1 MELSELMETPPTDVT
16 GFGPPASDSGLPLP
30 ADADITAKKTGG
42 CKTSTVEHSDS
53 PTLRLG
59 GKSNQSM
66 GAELDPR
73 DPAPGNYYHT
83 DPMRPTRPR
92 ATPPD
97 ARDIGL
103 PSTGRR
109 AYSKLTGTLLAT
121 VAAAPVALAVRGFRG
136 TASSPKTMG
145 RVLVLLAMIST
156 ASGWKLP
163 SHYET
168 LDGQITQRDDRTV
181 DVGEEETEEMIRVSR
196 VTTITE
202 HESPITRDRR
212 RLASSCNGFD
222 VGGSYSDASS
232 GYKYATIDGTS
243 YSSTSI
249 ACQSGAYSLPT
260 GWEVAP
266 ADSDGIRMARV
277 GGWGCH
283 VVVYSNGDA
292 YGTSNYNEGL
302 WNSGMLV
309 TSTLNGAPA
318 YGVGS
323 CSLRALIRAPSSC
336 LEALS
341 VTSELT
347 LDTDASPN
355 GFSYDSLFVAAGAT
369 LKATGSNPLII
380 DVSSSVDIQ
389 GTIDIGLAHATHRT
403 RTIHIYVCRI
413 HLSFFLSL
421 SLSGLYLSLYLSIS
435 LSLYLS
441 IIYRSI
447 SKARLTS
454 RAARAATP
462 LAITKQLAEVR
473 VAAPSKSPPRP
484 SRSARP
490 ARSTSMAATVATA
503 AAPGKTSLAQ

>member
-1 MELSELMETPPTDVT
+1 MSAPLMKTPPTDVT

-66 GAELDPR
+66 GAGLDPR
-73 DPAPGNYYHT
+73 DPAPGHYYHT

-212 RLASSCNGFD
+212 RLASSCNGWC
-222 VGGSYSDASS
+222 VPAPPV
-232 GYKYATIDGTS
+232 
-243 YSSTSI
+243 
-249 ACQSGAYSLPT
+249 LP
-260 GWEVAP
+260 
-266 ADSDGIRMARV
+266 
-277 GGWGCH
+277 
-283 VVVYSNGDA
+283 
-292 YGTSNYNEGL
+292 
-302 WNSGMLV
+302 
-309 TSTLNGAPA
+309 
-318 YGVGS
+318 
-323 CSLRALIRAPSSC
+323 APSVLPAPPILPS
-336 LEALS
+336 LAK
-341 VTSELT
+341 LT
-347 LDTDASPN
+347 
-355 GFSYDSLFVAAGAT
+355 AAFLPA
-369 LKATGSNPLII
+369 
-380 DVSSSVDIQ
+380 
-389 GTIDIGLAHATHRT
+389 ATHKPVQEPVASAT
-403 RTIHIYVCRI
+403 V
-413 HLSFFLSL
+413 LWEL
-421 SLSGLYLSLYLSIS
+421 
-435 LSLYLS
+435 
-441 IIYRSI
+441 
-447 SKARLTS
+447 
-454 RAARAATP
+454 AARATLERITVVVAIAATLRVSRTATTTAITTMRLLAVHATVRHPIAVLATARAVSTIPVATNSATP
-462 LAITKQLAEVR
+462 
-473 VAAPSKSPPRP
+473 AAPPAALLVSTAPQSTSLVARVPWP
-484 SRSARP
+484 SRHPPTHPTRAHR
-490 ARSTSMAATVATA
+490 A
-503 AAPGKTSLAQ
+503 L

>member
-66 GAELDPR
+66 GAGLDPR
-73 DPAPGNYYHT
+73 DPAPGHYYHT

-97 ARDIGL
+97 ARDIG
-103 PSTGRR
+103 PTSTGR

-212 RLASSCNGFD
+212 RLASTVSACGSGSHSWHVSAYAGNCNSACAVQGKTCILQPA
-222 VGGSYSDASS
+222 AS
-232 GYKYATIDGTS
+232 KNN
-243 YSSTSI
+243 
-249 ACQSGAYSLPT
+249 ACIQ
-260 GWEVAP
+260 
-266 ADSDGIRMARV
+266 
-277 GGWGCH
+277 
-283 VVVYSNGDA
+283 
-292 YGTSNYNEGL
+292 
-302 WNSGMLV
+302 
-309 TSTLNGAPA
+309 
-318 YGVGS
+318 
-323 CSLRALIRAPSSC
+323 ALA
-336 LEALS
+336 
-341 VTSELT
+341 V
-347 LDTDASPN
+347 DN
-355 GFSYDSLFVAAGAT
+355 GFSCSNNRPGSWSGNPSIATSSGAGACWYNSGT
-369 LKATGSNPLII
+369 
-380 DVSSSVDIQ
+380 SSSS
-389 GTIDIGLAHATHRT
+389 TFCSASSPSYHRFCPCT
-403 RTIHIYVCRI
+403 
-413 HLSFFLSL
+413 
-421 SLSGLYLSLYLSIS
+421 
-435 LSLYLS
+435 
-441 IIYRSI
+441 
-447 SKARLTS
+447 
-454 RAARAATP
+454 
-462 LAITKQLAEVR
+462 
-473 VAAPSKSPPRP
+473 
-484 SRSARP
+484 
-490 ARSTSMAATVATA
+490 
-503 AAPGKTSLAQ
+503 

>member
-1 MELSELMETPPTDVT
+1 METPPTDVT

-66 GAELDPR
+66 GAGLDPR
-73 DPAPGNYYHT
+73 DPAPGHYYHT

-97 ARDIGL
+97 ARDIG
-103 PSTGRR
+103 PTSTGR

-212 RLASSCNGFD
+212 RLASSCNGWC
-222 VGGSYSDASS
+222 VPAPPV
-232 GYKYATIDGTS
+232 
-243 YSSTSI
+243 
-249 ACQSGAYSLPT
+249 LP
-260 GWEVAP
+260 
-266 ADSDGIRMARV
+266 
-277 GGWGCH
+277 
-283 VVVYSNGDA
+283 
-292 YGTSNYNEGL
+292 
-302 WNSGMLV
+302 
-309 TSTLNGAPA
+309 
-318 YGVGS
+318 
-323 CSLRALIRAPSSC
+323 APSVLPAPPILPS
-336 LEALS
+336 LAK
-341 VTSELT
+341 LT
-347 LDTDASPN
+347 
-355 GFSYDSLFVAAGAT
+355 AAFLPA
-369 LKATGSNPLII
+369 
-380 DVSSSVDIQ
+380 
-389 GTIDIGLAHATHRT
+389 ATHKPVQELVASAT
-403 RTIHIYVCRI
+403 V
-413 HLSFFLSL
+413 LWEL
-421 SLSGLYLSLYLSIS
+421 
-435 LSLYLS
+435 
-441 IIYRSI
+441 
-447 SKARLTS
+447 
-454 RAARAATP
+454 AARATVLWELAVAATRLLFGGREKAVDATILKERAVLATVRHPLAVLATARAVSTIPVATNSATP
-462 LAITKQLAEVR
+462 
-473 VAAPSKSPPRP
+473 AAPPAALLVSTAPQSTSLVARVPWP
-484 SRSARP
+484 SRHPPTHPTRAHR
-490 ARSTSMAATVATA
+490 
-503 AAPGKTSLAQ
+503 AP

>member
-212 RLASSCNGFD
+212 RLASSCNGWCVPAPPVLPAPSVLPAPPILPSLAKLTAAFLPAATHKP
-222 VGGSYSDASS
+222 VQELVAS
-232 GYKYATIDGTS
+232 ATVTRIT
-243 YSSTSI
+243 
-249 ACQSGAYSLPT
+249 
-260 GWEVAP
+260 
-266 ADSDGIRMARV
+266 
-277 GGWGCH
+277 
-283 VVVYSNGDA
+283 VVVA
-292 YGTSNYNEGL
+292 
-302 WNSGMLV
+302 
-309 TSTLNGAPA
+309 
-318 YGVGS
+318 
-323 CSLRALIRAPSSC
+323 
-336 LEALS
+336 
-341 VTSELT
+341 
-347 LDTDASPN
+347 
-355 GFSYDSLFVAAGAT
+355 
-369 LKATGSNPLII
+369 
-380 DVSSSVDIQ
+380 
-389 GTIDIGLAHATHRT
+389 
-403 RTIHIYVCRI
+403 
-413 HLSFFLSL
+413 
-421 SLSGLYLSLYLSIS
+421 
-435 LSLYLS
+435 
-441 IIYRSI
+441 
-447 SKARLTS
+447 
-454 RAARAATP
+454 
-462 LAITKQLAEVR
+462 
-473 VAAPSKSPPRP
+473 
-484 SRSARP
+484 
-490 ARSTSMAATVATA
+490 MAATVVAVAATVFLGGTA
-503 AAPGKTSLAQ
+503 AATAVGAATTTATFTMHPLAVLATARAVSTIPVATNSATPAAPPAALLVSTAPQSTSLVARVPWPSRHPPTHPTRAHRAP

>member
-145 RVLVLLAMIST
+145 RVLVLLAMLST

-168 LDGQITQRDDRTV
+168 IDGQITQRDDRTV

-212 RLASSCNGFD
+212 RLASSCNGWCVATAPPPCSSRPIRSSRPAHSSLPCETYRCLLARSD
-222 VGGSYSDASS
+222 EQTCVYDLSCACDSDAYYS
-232 GYKYATIDGTS
+232 GGCYGCDGG
-243 YSSTSI
+243 
-249 ACQSGAYSLPT
+249 CCGC
-260 GWEVAP
+260 
-266 ADSDGIRMARV
+266 DGFF
-277 GGWGCH
+277 GGNCGCDC
-283 VVVYSNGDA
+283 GGGCD
-292 YGTSNYNEGL
+292 YNCDI
-302 WNSGMLV
+302 
-309 TSTLNGAPA
+309 
-318 YGVGS
+318 YH
-323 CSLRALIRAPSSC
+323 APSSC
-336 LEALS
+336 ACDSQSCVYDTGCDQLCNSGCA
-341 VTSELT
+341 TSC
-347 LDTDASPN
+347 
-355 GFSYDSLFVAAGAT
+355 
-369 LKATGSNPLII
+369 ATGQYGAAEHVTRGPRA
-380 DVSSSVDIQ
+380 VAEPPPPP
-389 GTIDIGLAHATHRT
+389 THPTRAH
-403 RTIHIYVCRI
+403 
-413 HLSFFLSL
+413 
-421 SLSGLYLSLYLSIS
+421 
-435 LSLYLS
+435 
-441 IIYRSI
+441 
-447 SKARLTS
+447 
-454 RAARAATP
+454 RAP
-462 LAITKQLAEVR
+462 
-473 VAAPSKSPPRP
+473 
-484 SRSARP
+484 
-490 ARSTSMAATVATA
+490 
-503 AAPGKTSLAQ
+503 